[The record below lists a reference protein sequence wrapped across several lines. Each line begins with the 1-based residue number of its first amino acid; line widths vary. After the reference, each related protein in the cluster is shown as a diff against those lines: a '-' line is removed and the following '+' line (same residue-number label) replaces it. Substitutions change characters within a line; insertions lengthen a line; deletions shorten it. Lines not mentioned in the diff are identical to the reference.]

1 MAGAQAIQQGF
12 SSLTRLG
19 AQVAAIPGLY
29 GLSDEALAAK
39 GIDKGLKQELRQ
51 GQRSQRQKLR
61 QEFREELRN
70 TPKEDRKELRQQFR
84 EDMRDLRET
93 QASERANNLKN
104 ILGRVDPST
113 LNLSSDAKTILMDP
127 MTKTMR
133 NPGELSDNEFKAF
146 IESLSLPVLQGL
158 RKLAGLDVSTRGR
171 NPDPSDVF
179 YKTTIQN
186 PLFLTDPAT
195 GFSFDP
201 SQAQMTYSNI

>member
-1 MAGAQAIQQGF
+1 
-12 SSLTRLG
+12 
-19 AQVAAIPGLY
+19 
-29 GLSDEALAAK
+29 
-39 GIDKGLKQELRQ
+39 
-51 GQRSQRQKLR
+51 
-61 QEFREELRN
+61 
-70 TPKEDRKELRQQFR
+70 
-84 EDMRDLRET
+84 MRDLRET

-113 LNLSSDAKTILMDP
+113 LNLSSDAKSILVDP
-127 MTKTMR
+127 ITKTMR

-158 RKLAGLDVSTRGR
+158 RKLAGLEVSTRGR

-186 PLFLTDPAT
+186 PLFLTDPAS

-201 SQAQMTYSNI
+201 SQAQMTYSFGSGQTPTSQLLPQNSSYGPIYGPIYDPLNPADYLFNINR